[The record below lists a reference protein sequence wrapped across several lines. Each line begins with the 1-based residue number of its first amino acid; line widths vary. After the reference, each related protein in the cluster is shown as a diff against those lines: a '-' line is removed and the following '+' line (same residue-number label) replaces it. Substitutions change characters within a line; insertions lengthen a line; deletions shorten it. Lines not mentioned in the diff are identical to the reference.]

1 MTSITVNGTVHEA
14 AVDPTTPL
22 LYWLRDGLGLN
33 GAKYGCGL
41 GQCGACTVIV
51 EGEAVMSC
59 VVPVVALAGKRVT
72 TLEGLG
78 NAAAPGPLQRA
89 FMEEQAAQCGYC
101 IPGMIMKS
109 QALLARNPEASDAEI
124 RAALQTNLCRCG
136 THMRILRAVRRG
148 ADAMRSA
155 AAAPPVRLG
164 DAR

>member
-14 AVDPTTPL
+14 AVDPSTPL

-51 EGEAVMSC
+51 EGVAVMSC
-59 VVPVVALAGKRVT
+59 VVPVLALAGKRVT

-78 NAAAPGPLQRA
+78 TVEAPGPLQRA

-101 IPGMIMKS
+101 IPGMIMKA
-109 QALLARNPEASDAEI
+109 QALLARDPEASDAEI

-148 ADAMRSA
+148 AEALRSA
-155 AAAPPVRLG
+155 APPSPVRLG